1 MKIPTFKK
9 KLPYSRTC
17 TGFGKIN
24 SCFMFTFSQYINK
37 VFWWVKM
44 ILQTMRIMLT
54 NPFNLLVTN
63 KVTTQW

>member
-9 KLPYSRTC
+9 KTPALSYMHWIW
-17 TGFGKIN
+17 KN
-24 SCFMFTFSQYINK
+24 KFMLHVYFFPVNK
-37 VFWWVKM
+37 KGFWWVKM

-54 NPFNLLVTN
+54 DLFNLLVTN

>member
-24 SCFMFTFSQYINK
+24 SCFMFTFSQYIK
-37 VFWWVKM
+37 KS
-44 ILQTMRIMLT
+44 ILVGKNDTA
-54 NPFNLLVTN
+54 NNEN
-63 KVTTQW
+63 NAH